1 MKKLL
6 NTKGSIT
13 PAVLTI
19 TTAFLIVVYG
29 LLGLL
34 VMQVDFSNRSLASEK
49 ALALAEAGINYY
61 RWHLA
66 HDPVDFT
73 NGTGQPGP
81 YTIEF
86 NDPSAGLVGSFVLTI
101 TPPLSGSAIVTIK
114 STGVPKDFPSV
125 RRTITAQYGRQSLAK
140 FSFLQNAASWYGSG
154 ITVNGDIHSNT
165 GIRMDGTNLSR
176 VTSASATYTCGSET
190 GCSPSRSRPGVWGS
204 GGDQTLWQF
213 PIPAVDFNAISFDFA
228 QMKTSAQ
235 SSGLYLGPSG
245 RSGYRIIFNSDGSFT
260 VRRVNSTNSYNGY
273 DSETGCQAR
282 QQRIGTETNITTSTI
297 SIDPI
302 IFVEDNLWVEG
313 TINGK
318 VTVVAARFPVQ
329 TSNTDIWILN
339 NLRYLAYD
347 GNHRLGLI
355 AQRDIYFGRDIPT
368 NFTVDGALMAQKGK
382 IIRHGY
388 LSSCGGSTNAV
399 RNSLTING
407 AVISFLK
414 SYWNF
419 GTPPNAGSS
428 GFITRSINYDTRL
441 LYEPPPYFPVTGDYE
456 FVSWKE
462 E

>member
-1 MKKLL
+1 MKKS
-6 NTKGSIT
+6 GSIT
-13 PAVLTI
+13 PAVLVVTS
-19 TTAFLIVVYG
+19 AFLIVIYG

-34 VMQVDFSNRSLASEK
+34 VMQVDFSNRALGSEK
-49 ALALAEAGINYY
+49 ALSLAEAGVNYY

-66 HDPVDFT
+66 HDPADFT
-73 NGTGQPGP
+73 NGTGIPGP
-81 YTIEF
+81 YVKEVL
-86 NDPSAGLVGSFVLTI
+86 DPSGGVLGSYSLEI
-101 TPPLSGSAIVTIK
+101 DPPASGSAIVTIR
-114 STGVPKDFPSV
+114 STGIPKGQENV
-125 RRTITAQYGRQSLAK
+125 TRTITAQYGRQSLAR
-140 FSFLQNAASWYGSG
+140 FSFLQNAASWYGAG

-165 GIRMDGTNLSR
+165 GIRMDGINLSR
-176 VTSASATYTCGSET
+176 VTSSNSSYTCGSET
-190 GCSPSRSRPGVWGS
+190 GCSPSQNRPGVWGS
-204 GGDQTLWQF
+204 GPNQSLWEY
-213 PIPAVDFNAISFDFA
+213 PVPTVDFNAISFDFA
-228 QMKTSAQ
+228 QMRTSAQ
-235 SSGLYLGPSG
+235 TGGLYLGPSN
-245 RSGYRIIFNSDGSFT
+245 RSGYRIIFNSDGSFN

-273 DSETGCQAR
+273 DAETGCAAR
-282 QQRIGTETNITTSTI
+282 QQRIGTETNITTSNITT
-297 SIDPI
+297 DPI

-329 TSNTDIWILN
+329 TSSTDLWILN

-355 AQRDIYFGRDIPT
+355 SQGNIYFGRDIPT

-388 LSSCGGSTNAV
+388 LSTCGGTTNAV

-407 AVISFLK
+407 AIISFLK

-419 GTPPNAGSS
+419 GSPPTS
-428 GFITRSINYDTRL
+428 GFVTRNINYDTRL

>member
-1 MKKLL
+1 MKKS
-6 NTKGSIT
+6 GSIT
-13 PAVLTI
+13 PAVLVVTS
-19 TTAFLIVVYG
+19 AFLIVIYG

-34 VMQVDFSNRSLASEK
+34 VMQVDFSNRALGSEK
-49 ALALAEAGINYY
+49 ALSLAEAGVNYY

-66 HDPVDFT
+66 HDPADFT
-73 NGTGQPGP
+73 NGTGLPGP
-81 YTIEF
+81 YVKEVL
-86 NDPSAGLVGSFVLTI
+86 DPSGGVLGSYSLEI
-101 TPPLSGSAIVTIK
+101 DPPASGSAIVTIR
-114 STGVPKDFPSV
+114 STGIPRGQENVT
-125 RRTITAQYGRQSLAK
+125 RTITAQYGRQSLAR
-140 FSFLQNAASWYGSG
+140 FSFLQNAASWYGTG

-165 GIRMDGTNLSR
+165 GIRMDGINLSR
-176 VTSASATYTCGSET
+176 VTSSNTTYTCGSET
-190 GCSPSRSRPGVWGS
+190 GCSPSQNRPGVWGS
-204 GGDQTLWQF
+204 GPNQSLWEY
-213 PIPAVDFNAISFDFA
+213 PVPTVDFNAISFDFA
-228 QMKTSAQ
+228 QMRTSAQ
-235 SSGLYLGPSG
+235 TGGLYLGPSN
-245 RSGYRIIFNSDGSFT
+245 RSGYRIIFNSDGSFN

-273 DSETGCQAR
+273 DGETGCAAR
-282 QQRIGTETNITTSTI
+282 QQRIGTETNITTSNIAT
-297 SIDPI
+297 DPI

-313 TINGK
+313 TVSGK

-329 TSNTDIWILN
+329 TSSTDLWILN

-355 AQRDIYFGRDIPT
+355 SQGNIYFGRDIPT

-388 LSSCGGSTNAV
+388 LSTCGGTTNAV

-407 AVISFLK
+407 AIISFMK

-419 GTPPNAGSS
+419 GSPPTS
-428 GFITRSINYDTRL
+428 GFITRNINYDTRL